1 MASTVAGTLAGTLK
15 PQIFL
20 KQGLFGF
27 NMGWAD
33 GDTGHRAHLH
43 TLGLIKMAHA
53 FGALAGVDFIDFR
66 PEVDRL
72 IGTLRFT
79 HIAVDAFVGDHQS
92 HQNLT

>member
-1 MASTVAGTLAGTLK
+1 
-15 PQIFL
+15 
-20 KQGLFGF
+20 
-27 NMGWAD
+27 MGWTD
-33 GDTGHRAHLH
+33 RDTGHRAHLH

-79 HIAVDAFVGDHQS
+79 HIAIDAFVGDQQS
-92 HQNLT
+92 HLNLT

>member
-1 MASTVAGTLAGTLK
+1 LASNLAGTLAGTLK
-15 PQIFL
+15 PQVFL

-33 GDTGHRAHLH
+33 RDTCHSAHLH
-43 TLGLIKMAHA
+43 TLWFIKMTDA
-53 FGALAGVDFIDFR
+53 FGALVGVYLIDFR

-79 HIAVDAFVGDHQS
+79 HIAIDAFIGDQQS